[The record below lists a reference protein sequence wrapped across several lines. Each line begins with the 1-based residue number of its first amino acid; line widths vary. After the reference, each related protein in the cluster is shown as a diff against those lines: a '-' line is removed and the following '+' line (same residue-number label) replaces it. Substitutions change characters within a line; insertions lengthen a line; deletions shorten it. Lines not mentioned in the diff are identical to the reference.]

1 MKKEGKGDEKFME
14 SAGKGERE
22 KSSKQKEKKSQKDI
36 LVEYNKTNKDEHV
49 KYT

>member
-1 MKKEGKGDEKFME
+1 MRSSWRVQGK
-14 SAGKGERE
+14 GKGERA
-22 KSSKQKEKKSQKDI
+22 KSSKEKEKKSQKDI